1 MRLIQGVLTVVGS
14 TCRRAL
20 RPDAY
25 NVQGSTGV
33 LSRGGGEEEGG
44 KRALSSRRAPPAV
57 KAAVTAWLS
66 S

>member
-1 MRLIQGVLTVVGS
+1 MRLIQGVLTVVGG

-25 NVQGSTGV
+25 NVHDSTGYI
-33 LSRGGGEEEGG
+33 SRE
-44 KRALSSRRAPPAV
+44 RALSSRRAPPAV